1 MTAKILK
8 ANGEVVHRST
18 YRSLTEAELA
28 NELEKNERNEF
39 NKLVKER
46 YGTPMEA
53 VNFGQPEDVEQ
64 IPPDLYEDDDGEN
77 YMPVPDAEDI
87 TPESGDE
94 YVGAEV
100 TMSSGGILR
109 TGRVTRR
116 QRGDDG
122 SIQGTRNENLILDTR
137 TYDVE
142 FPDGEVTEYTAN
154 VIAENMWAQ
163 CDLDGQQHI
172 LLEAIVDHKFNDD
185 AVKFNDRFVYVNGR
199 RYPRKTTKG
208 VLMLCQFKDGS
219 TAWKQLADL
228 KESHP
233 IEVVEYAVSRGIDHE
248 AAFAWWA
255 PYVLKRRNRI
265 IAAVN
270 KRMTKQGYQL
280 ASKFPTLLRTP
291 FGSIARM
298 VTLSGRMLSRRKWI
312 Q

>member
-142 FPDGEVTEYTAN
+142 FPDGEVNEYTAN

-172 LLEAIVDHKFNDD
+172 LLEAIVDHKSNDD
-185 AVKFNDRFVYVNGR
+185 AVKFNDRLYMSMEDA
-199 RYPRKTTKG
+199 T
-208 VLMLCQFKDGS
+208 
-219 TAWKQLADL
+219 LA
-228 KESHP
+228 
-233 IEVVEYAVSRGIDHE
+233 R
-248 AAFAWWA
+248 
-255 PYVLKRRNRI
+255 
-265 IAAVN
+265 
-270 KRMTKQGYQL
+270 
-280 ASKFPTLLRTP
+280 
-291 FGSIARM
+291 
-298 VTLSGRMLSRRKWI
+298 
-312 Q
+312 